1 MVKFSRV
8 LQAVFVLQP
17 LSATIPFNLG
27 AANDSL
33 TSEFKYLS
41 DIDATSPSQTLN
53 RGVTNQNQVKWG
65 SHG

>member
-41 DIDATSPSQTLN
+41 VLDATSPVNHSSEESRT
-53 RGVTNQNQVKWG
+53 KIK
-65 SHG
+65 

>member
-1 MVKFSRV
+1 MEKVSGMVKFSRV

-41 DIDATSPSQTLN
+41 DIDALAQS
-53 RGVTNQNQVKWG
+53 TNQAR
-65 SHG
+65 SH